1 MGRERVEV
9 GRCGPM
15 ARFIKA
21 SGKMI
26 WPMVRESLGS
36 LMVAIMKEISRTID
50 SMVLANLLLR
60 IRTLSM
66 RVSSTNTCNTAT
78 VHKLH

>member
-50 SMVLANLLLR
+50 SMVLANLLLP
-60 IRTLSM
+60 IRTLYTKE
-66 RVSSTNTCNTAT
+66 SSTNTCNTAT